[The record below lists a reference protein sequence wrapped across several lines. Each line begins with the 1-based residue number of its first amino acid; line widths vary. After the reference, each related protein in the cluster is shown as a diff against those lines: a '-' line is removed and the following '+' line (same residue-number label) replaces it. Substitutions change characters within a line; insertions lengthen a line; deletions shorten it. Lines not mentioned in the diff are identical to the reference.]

1 MKNSNKKRGF
11 TIVELII
18 VIAVIAIL
26 AAVLIPT
33 FSSLINKSLV
43 AADESLV
50 RNLNE
55 ALAMDVTNPHNTMT
69 DALKA
74 TKENGFDVSKI
85 NARASTDGQK
95 HEILWDSRNDC
106 FVYKKGDEIN
116 YIPKSNTKG
125 DATKVE
131 LWHIVNKGIS
141 DISSEYSNYLAAG
154 TYEATLNIKTGLDVG
169 EHKEVTEVNYT
180 NTNGNQDVVIRT
192 NSASTTLGLNAPND
206 DVYFYGTVGEIS
218 GVEEN
223 AGASVAPSSLHIDE
237 KAEVAYLKIAQGHVE
252 NKGTIDLVYATS
264 TSVTFTNTGDIDH
277 AHAQSKD
284 AAATLTGTSTGIK
297 FDYNENTDQNSD
309 PDVYHHVSE
318 GTEVAGNKPVTGTSE
333 WAEGKVD
340 TAAEAVVNVAVGNVI
355 SVLQNGNV
363 KTSMTLVEFRDKWN
377 EGLFN
382 NDFVSA
388 TLLDD
393 VDLNGM
399 EWTPIGTSGNQFKGT
414 FNGSGNTITGL
425 TDCLFK
431 YATCSVTVKDLNV
444 DVCIEN
450 TDDYVGAVIGVY
462 DMKSVTDTTAT
473 VLIQNVTV
481 TGSISANDKAGGI
494 IGSQYNSLTGAG
506 NNITFTLSNCVNKAN
521 VKASRSGGLIGT
533 SCGYLSGDEGN
544 VYFKTI
550 IDSCE
555 NDAVIT
561 STSNTGKYYPGGYIG
576 YCGGYGNYEFNNIT
590 NKQAQYLIGYCD
602 IEKTPKNIGKN
613 PGFIKNEYVEMF
625 KIDDY
630 DYYYGHVGETKYK
643 ITLWKWHDSEAQ
655 TQGSLEFSYFDSE
668 TKLTNDEWRF
678 TIDGK
683 HYKFA
688 NGHVVDISSGTE
700 QTSHVSISNDPN
712 TYVVEGITVEY
723 VENKLM
729 NISGT
734 EQTWTGWMAK
744 IGVGTY
750 TFDPTSYILPSERDN
765 FTIRDNGNGTW
776 TVVGN

>member
-1 MKNSNKKRGF
+1 MKRRKGF
-11 TIVELII
+11 TLVELVI
-18 VIAVIAIL
+18 VIAVIVIL

-33 FSSLINKSLV
+33 FSGVIEKANNAKDFSY
-43 AADESLV
+43 
-50 RNLNE
+50 
-55 ALAMDVTNPHNTMT
+55 VTNMNEILELEEITNEKNETMY
-69 DALKA
+69 DAAEDLEKYGMDIEKLPSSKGYIYVWNS
-74 TKENGFDVSKI
+74 KENRVAVLDKDYKLVFPQGEEINDSNKENYFAVAKTEEEINNLYSLGYSVYLKESATVTTVNATQGFDAGNNTTAISVS
-85 NARASTDGQK
+85 
-95 HEILWDSRNDC
+95 
-106 FVYKKGDEIN
+106 
-116 YIPKSNTKG
+116 
-125 DATKVE
+125 
-131 LWHIVNKGIS
+131 
-141 DISSEYSNYLAAG
+141 
-154 TYEATLNIKTGLDVG
+154 
-169 EHKEVTEVNYT
+169 YT
-180 NTNGNQDVVIRT
+180 NSGTQAKDVVIRT
-192 NSASTTLGLNAPND
+192 NSARTTLGLNAPND

-223 AGASVAPSSLHIDE
+223 AGAIVAPSSLHIDE
-237 KAEVAYLKIAQGHVE
+237 KAEVAYLKIAEGHVE

-444 DVCIEN
+444 DVCIKN

-494 IGSQYNSLTGAG
+494 IGSQYNSSTGAR
-506 NNITFTLSNCVNKAN
+506 NNITFTLSNCVNKAT

-533 SCGYLSGDEGN
+533 SCGYLSGDKGN

-561 STSNTGKYYPGGYIG
+561 SSQNSGNNQAGGFIG
-576 YCGGYGNYEFNNIT
+576 YCGGYGNYVFNSIKNSGT
-590 NKQAQYLIGYCD
+590 DCLIG
-602 IEKTPKNIGKN
+602 ISRIGSTARAVN
-613 PGFIKNEYVEMF
+613 NQGLIKDEYASVLAT
-625 KIDDY
+625 DDY
-630 DYYYGHVGETKYK
+630 DYYYGSDADS
-643 ITLWKWHDSEAQ
+643 ITMRLWKWHSSLEQ
-655 TQGSLEFSYFDSE
+655 TQGSKDSSYKYVNPESM
-668 TKLTNDEWRF
+668 LRNDEWRF

-688 NGHVVDISSGTE
+688 SGAVHICGVEDGVE
-700 QTSHVSISNDPN
+700 QTSHVAINSDPN
-712 TYVVEGITVEY
+712 TYVIDGISVEY
-723 VENKLM
+723 VENKSM
-729 NISGT
+729 DISGT
-734 EQTWTGWMAK
+734 VQNWTGWMAK
-744 IGVGTY
+744 IGAGTY
-750 TFDPTSYILPSERDN
+750 KFDPTDYIPHNDRGSYTITDN
-765 FTIRDNGNGTW
+765 NNGTW
-776 TVVGN
+776 TVTAK